1 MQPLKI
7 LIACIPFDGHFNPL
21 TGIATFLK
29 SQGHDVRWYTQD
41 YYAEKLSRMGIQHY
55 PFKRV
60 VQYNQSNL
68 DIVFAER
75 LRYKNQIKRTNFD
88 LANAFLLRTPEFFA
102 DITEINASFTF
113 DVMIADCM
121 FMAIPLVSQ
130 VLKKPVIS
138 IGVLPLTETS
148 KDLAPAG
155 LGMTPS
161 ANWLGRRKQDF
172 LRYLTD
178 RVLFAK
184 SHKLFR
190 NILNGYGL
198 EVKGKGNSLDY
209 LIRNSTYLLQSG
221 TPGFEYKR
229 SDLGEN
235 IRFIG
240 PLLPLGKGRAPVSD
254 LREKAKLYDR
264 VILATQGTVE
274 KDPEKLLVPV
284 IEAYKGSRNLVIV
297 TTGGSKTRELRE
309 RFPYT
314 NVIIEDYIPFEHVLP
329 FTSMFITNGGY
340 GGVMLGIKH
349 GVPMVVGGVHEG
361 KNEITARVGYF
372 KLGINL
378 QTETPD
384 TQQIKA
390 AVEKVASDPAYRYN
404 VMKLA
409 AEFSKYNAE
418 RLVASY
424 VYEVT
429 DYMPEVTEVPLKV
442 AN

>member
-1 MQPLKI
+1 M
-7 LIACIPFDGHFNPL
+7 
-21 TGIATFLK
+21 
-29 SQGHDVRWYTQD
+29 
-41 YYAEKLSRMGIQHY
+41 
-55 PFKRV
+55 
-60 VQYNQSNL
+60 
-68 DIVFAER
+68 
-75 LRYKNQIKRTNFD
+75 
-88 LANAFLLRTPEFFA
+88 
-102 DITEINASFTF
+102 TEINASFTF

-121 FMAIPLVSQ
+121 FMAIPLVTQ
-130 VLKKPVIS
+130 IMKKPVIS
-138 IGVLPLTETS
+138 IGVMPLTETS
-148 KDLAPAG
+148 KELAPAG

-161 ANWLGRRKQDF
+161 ASWLGRRKQDF

-178 RVLFAK
+178 KVLFAR

-190 NILNGYGL
+190 SILNSYGL
-198 EVKGKGNSLDY
+198 EVNGKGNSLDY
-209 LIRNSTYLLQSG
+209 LIRNSSYLLQSG

-240 PLLPLGKGRAPVSD
+240 PLLPLGKGRAPVTD
-254 LREKAKLYDR
+254 LREKAKLYDQ

-314 NVIIEDYIPFEHVLP
+314 NVVIEDYIPFEHVLP
-329 FTSMFITNGGY
+329 FTSVFITNGGY

-378 QTETPD
+378 KTETPD
-384 TQQIKA
+384 TRQIKT
-390 AVEKVASDPAYRYN
+390 AVAKVGADPAYRYN

-409 AEFSKYNAE
+409 AEFSKYKPE
-418 RLVASY
+418 RLVANY

-429 DYMPEVTEVPLKV
+429 NYVPEVKEAPLKV
-442 AN
+442 VNQS